1 MSASDLLLM
10 SSSSLALAADQIGM
24 PTGSSKQA
32 MAAAL
37 AIQGWTP
44 ARVRALSGSGP
55 APDGRIDSLTVAV
68 QAIPDLRLRI
78 SAAASEA
85 DAAMHGVR
93 NAQHLI
99 TQVHGLATGLADDL
113 RDAAAA
119 AAAAGAVAA
128 RAERL
133 ALDNVNR
140 PTDQSAVTAAIRD
153 AVRAAMMPVEAAL
166 ADPAVQTRVAAAIA
180 GPVGTDTCLNIF
192 GVDLL
197 DRAGRQVMV
206 DLWGNP
212 DAPAIDPCYIWTESV
227 LAHLLLSQQTG
238 ENVWLGGPKGTGKS
252 EAAKQFAARCGR
264 AFTRINFTKHS
275 SPEDFIGAVGLVNGQ
290 TQYVEGDLLTAYMTP
305 GAVILLDE
313 VSNGDP
319 GNLAVLN
326 PLLEPGARVN
336 IGGVVRSKAT
346 GVMILGAD
354 NTLGNGDDSGRY
366 SGVRLMNSSL
376 MDRFA
381 RVLPFKYLPE
391 SVEAQAV
398 CKHTGCSAKLA
409 LHIVRA
415 VNVARSKVDSGD
427 IVDAPSIRQIVAFVR
442 ALAILSV
449 DDAWATTISSKQP
462 AESALALDAV
472 KAACLNN
479 TLIEGEL

>member
-1 MSASDLLLM
+1 MSASDLIMLP
-10 SSSSLALAADQIGM
+10 SSLLALAADQIGM

-37 AIQGWTP
+37 AQKGWSP
-44 ARVRALSGSGP
+44 ARVRALGGSGP

-68 QAIPDLRLRI
+68 QAIPTMQLEIR
-78 SAAASEA
+78 AAASEA

-99 TQVHGLATGLADDL
+99 TQVHGLATTMADDL

-119 AAAAGAVAA
+119 AAAA

-140 PTDQSAVTAAIRD
+140 PTDQSAVTAAIQA

-166 ADPAVQTRVAAAIA
+166 ADPSVQTRVAAAIA
-180 GPVGTDTCLNIF
+180 GPVGTDTCLNVF

-212 DAPAIDPCYIWTESV
+212 DAPAIDPCYIWTETV
-227 LAHLLLSQQTG
+227 LAHLLLSQSTG

-252 EAAKQFAARCGR
+252 EAAKNFASRTGR
-264 AFTRINFTKHS
+264 SFTRINFTKHS

-290 TQYVEGDLLTAYMTP
+290 TQYVEGDLLTAYLTP

-313 VSNGDP
+313 VSNADP

-326 PLLEPGARVN
+326 PLLEPSARVN

-366 SGVRLMNSSL
+366 SGTRLMNSSL
-376 MDRFA
+376 LDRFA

-472 KAACLNN
+472 KAACLNS

>member
-1 MSASDLLLM
+1 MSANELIMLP
-10 SSSSLALAADQIGM
+10 SSLLSLAAEQIGM
-24 PTGSSKQA
+24 GTGLSKQL

-37 AIQGWTP
+37 AQKGWTP
-44 ARVRALSGSGP
+44 ARVRALGNAAP
-55 APDGRIDSLTVAV
+55 APDGRLDAAINQLVALKNQLTAV
-68 QAIPDLRLRI
+68 
-78 SAAASEA
+78 ASEA
-85 DAAMHGVR
+85 DAAMMGVR
-93 NAQHLI
+93 DSQHLI
-99 TQVHGLATGLADDL
+99 TQVHALATSTADDL

-133 ALDNVNR
+133 ALDSVNR
-140 PTDQSAVTAAIRD
+140 PADQSAVTAAIQA

-166 ADPAVQTRVAAAIA
+166 ADPAVQVRVAAAIA
-180 GPVGTDTCLNIF
+180 GPVGTDTCMAVF

-212 DAPAIDPCYIWTESV
+212 DAPAIDPCYIWTETI
-227 LAHLLLSQQTG
+227 LAHLLLSQSTG

-252 EAAKQFAARCGR
+252 EAAKQFAARTGR

-275 SPEDFIGAVGLVNGQ
+275 SPEDFVGAVGLVNGQ
-290 TQYVEGDLLTAYMTP
+290 TQYVDGDLLTAYMTP

-313 VSNGDP
+313 IGNGDP
-319 GNLAVLN
+319 GNLAILN
-326 PLLEPGARVN
+326 PMLEPAARVN
-336 IGGVVRSKAT
+336 IGGSIRSKAT

-366 SGVRLMNSSL
+366 SGTRLMNSSL

-381 RVLPFKYLPE
+381 RVLPFRYLPE
-391 SVEAQAV
+391 AVEAQAV

-415 VNVARSKVDSGD
+415 VNVARAKVDSGD

-472 KAACLNN
+472 KAACLNS